1 MVRILIHLAL
11 IFLRLMPLFI
21 LYTALYRD
29 PGHQALKKAGFTG
42 VTFRYPVPDYKLPF
56 TFARYTGLASWVAGD
71 GSWLVGD
78 GCWVLVLICCSTL
91 PNTLP

>member
-29 PGHQALKKAGFTG
+29 PGHQALKKAGFTK
-42 VTFRYPVPDYKLPF
+42 F
-56 TFARYTGLASWVAGD
+56 GLVRMCLLNSFSLMVF
-71 GSWLVGD
+71 
-78 GCWVLVLICCSTL
+78 
-91 PNTLP
+91 P